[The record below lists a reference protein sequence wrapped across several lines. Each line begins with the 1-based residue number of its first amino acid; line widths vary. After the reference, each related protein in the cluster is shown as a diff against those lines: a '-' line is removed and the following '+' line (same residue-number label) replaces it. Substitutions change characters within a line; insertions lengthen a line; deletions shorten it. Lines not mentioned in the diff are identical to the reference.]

1 MDRNHFLKLA
11 QKFSE
16 GKQVTVL
23 FDGTE
28 YFPAAYKMDFCNGT
42 PKNRAILMD
51 QNKNSIIEVAM
62 EKVGEC
68 E

>member
-16 GKQVTVL
+16 GKPVIVL
-23 FDGTE
+23 LEGTK
-28 YFPAAYKMDFCNGT
+28 YFPVAYKMNFCNGT

-51 QNKNSIIEVAM
+51 QNRNSIIEVPM
-62 EKVGEC
+62 ERVDEC
-68 E
+68 K